1 MYTKYHAEI
10 KHVRKR
16 TTVKRTEVSR
26 NALVNTGHHFKNG
39 SQDSPFLQHA
49 EDTDHTPVWSAA
61 RVLLSGIPTKR
72 MRLFLESAI
81 IRANPNLNSSK
92 RQIGDFNLS
101 NIAAQIVE
109 GSSTRDAML

>member
-1 MYTKYHAEI
+1 ML
-10 KHVRKR
+10 
-16 TTVKRTEVSR
+16 SPS
-26 NALVNTGHHFKNG
+26 ALFKNG

-49 EDTDHTPVWSAA
+49 DDTENTLAWSAA
-61 RVLLSGIPTKR
+61 TVVQSGITTKR
-72 MRLFLESAI
+72 KRLFLESAV

-101 NIAAQIVE
+101 NIAAQFVG